1 MLLKSVKLHYPHYT
15 EDKKACLHTLFSILP
30 QLVLILDILREFFI
44 FSGEIILARPLEEIT
59 AISHV
64 GDPII
69 LTVVAEEV
77 RLSLNEPEAMLTTV
91 QLAFILGERGNQ
103 PPYFANE
110 K

>member
-1 MLLKSVKLHYPHYT
+1 MGVLKNYRRNIHFVHKWEKINY
-15 EDKKACLHTLFSILP
+15 LFF
-30 QLVLILDILREFFI
+30 VT
-44 FSGEIILARPLEEIT
+44 GEIVLARPLEEIT

-77 RLSLNEPEAMLTTV
+77 RLTRYEPEAMSTTV
-91 QLAFILGERGNQ
+91 QLAFILGDRGNQ
-103 PPYFANE
+103 PPYFSND

>member
-1 MLLKSVKLHYPHYT
+1 MFV
-15 EDKKACLHTLFSILP
+15 
-30 QLVLILDILREFFI
+30 VL
-44 FSGEIILARPLEEIT
+44 GEIVLAKPLEEII

-77 RLSLNEPEAMLTTV
+77 RLSLNEPEAMSTTV

-103 PPYFANE
+103 PPYFNNE